1 MNKTKLKATHIYEY
15 KCNKTYNA
23 LQGIIDNTLWNKTF
37 AGWLADGC
45 DYNEFKFDY
54 ANFTKITS
62 RINTFQRLMI
72 ESLMERYNC
81 NENGEHD
88 KRSLYGYHDLKCRL
102 FNLDKARVKHIAT
115 LFFQLANTLPETTNY
130 IIFKQEQN

>member
-1 MNKTKLKATHIYEY
+1 MNKTKLKRTEIYEY
-15 KCNKTYNA
+15 ECNKTYNA
-23 LQGIIDNTLWNKTF
+23 LRGIIDNTLWFRTF
-37 AGWLADGC
+37 ADFLAEDCGA
-45 DYNEFKFDY
+45 NEFKFDY

-62 RINTFQRLMI
+62 KINTFQKLMI
-72 ESLMERYNC
+72 ESLMEKYNC
-81 NENGEHD
+81 NENGEYY

-102 FNLDKARVKHIAT
+102 FDRDKERVKHIAT